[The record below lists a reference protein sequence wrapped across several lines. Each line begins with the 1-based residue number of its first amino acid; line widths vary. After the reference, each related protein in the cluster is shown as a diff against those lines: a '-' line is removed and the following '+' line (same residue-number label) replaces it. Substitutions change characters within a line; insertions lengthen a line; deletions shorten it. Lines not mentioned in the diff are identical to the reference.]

1 MLEHGDDTLARCATT
16 GREDDGDDASMDA
29 RSRVC
34 SAWGHL
40 TRERGDVRGADEALA
55 TARARARSV
64 EDCASANAMWA
75 THAARRKPSERDWA
89 SIDAALREGE
99 SRAERKGTDGT
110 MVALVG
116 ARTLAALTRFRSEEA
131 LEAAERCDALI
142 RGTASET
149 LELSLIHI

>member
-1 MLEHGDDTLARCATT
+1 MMTRAMTTRAMTTNATVATAMGMLSYAENAWRRGSREEARGVLEHGDDTLARCATT

-75 THAARRKPSERDWA
+75 THAARRKPS
-89 SIDAALREGE
+89 
-99 SRAERKGTDGT
+99 
-110 MVALVG
+110 
-116 ARTLAALTRFRSEEA
+116 
-131 LEAAERCDALI
+131 
-142 RGTASET
+142 
-149 LELSLIHI
+149 